1 MLIIGG
7 GIANFTDVAETFK
20 GIVKA
25 IRHFQE
31 RLRMHKVKIYVR
43 RGGPNYQEG
52 LRSMR
57 ESVEG
62 MVRSFLPLHHVS
74 ANRHAQQQQ
83 HAKQLFVLDY
93 Q

>member
-1 MLIIGG
+1 MSINAASSLLYQVLVIGG

-31 RLRMHKVKIYVR
+31 RLRMHKIRIYVR

-52 LRSMR
+52 LRYMQ
-57 ESVEG
+57 ESVES
-62 MVRSFLPLHHVS
+62 MVLLTLALWASWRY
-74 ANRHAQQQQ
+74 
-83 HAKQLFVLDY
+83 D
-93 Q
+93 